1 MSKLSTFVI
10 DCKTDDLTKAAAF
23 WAAALRRELSPPE
36 PGDDKYRDLMVAPA
50 EPFLMVQK
58 VEHESRIHLDI
69 EAADIEGEVERL
81 KALGAKEVERI
92 RTWVVMQAPTG
103 QRFCVVRPQRPL
115 HEPAPF
121 SATPA
126 HVRLQALAGHYQGTT
141 KTFLDPNSPPDE
153 SQDRLYIEPILGGRW
168 LRMQWFGHC
177 MNKPRSGELT
187 LGYHIDA
194 DSYELTWV
202 DSFHTGSAIQWHTG
216 AARKD
221 GPITVL
227 GSYAAGK
234 ERWGWRKEFHPT
246 ADGIRMRATNIS
258 PDGTEYPAIETD
270 WTRAHTN
277 R

>member
-10 DCKTDDLTKAAAF
+10 DCKTDDLSKAAGF

-36 PGDDKYRDLMVAPA
+36 PGDDKYRDLMMAPA
-50 EPFLMVQK
+50 EPLVMIQRVQ
-58 VEHESRIHLDI
+58 HESRIHLDI
-69 EAADIEGEVERL
+69 EAADVEAEVERL
-81 KALGAKEVERI
+81 KQLGAKEVERI

-103 QRFCVVRPQRPL
+103 QRFCVVRQQRPL

-121 SATPA
+121 SATPVHA
-126 HVRLQALAGHYQGTT
+126 RLQALAGHYQGTT
-141 KTFLDPNSPPDE
+141 RTFLDPNNPPDE
-153 SQDRLYIEPILGGRW
+153 SEDRLFIEPVLGGRW
-168 LRMQWFGHC
+168 LRMQWFGRC

-194 DSYELTWV
+194 DAYEMTWV
-202 DSFHTGSAIQWHTG
+202 DSFHSGSAILWFTG
-216 AARKD
+216 AAKQD
-221 GPITVL
+221 GSIIVQGT
-227 GSYAAGK
+227 YAAGT
-234 ERWGWRKEFHPT
+234 ERWGWRHELHPS
-246 ADGIRMRATNIS
+246 ADGIRMRATNIA